1 MDQPAGEVRF
11 TVLGPVQ
18 AWRGEVELP
27 LGTPQQRAVLAM
39 LALRHSQAVSVDQ
52 LVAGVWGDDPPPRAL
67 GALRTYVSR
76 LRAVLADDDLLV
88 SVGSGYAL
96 RCGAEDVDVGVFERL
111 VAEAGQAK
119 AAGELGGAGQLL
131 TAALRQWRGEPLAG
145 VPGPYG
151 EAQRTRLAELRLTTL
166 ETRIEVELAM
176 GEHAGVVAELTALTS
191 EHPLRERLPELLM
204 LALYR
209 GGRQAEALGVFADTR
224 RRLTGELGIE
234 PGERLCALHQGILAA
249 DPDLAGPTPPAG
261 PRTEPAVPKP
271 AQLPADVADF
281 TGRATRVGELSGLLR
296 AEPGSAVPVTAIS
309 GIGGIGKTTLAVH
322 IAHMVRGGYPD
333 GQFYVDLE
341 GTSSRPRD
349 PAAVLAGFLRALGVA
364 DSAIPEEPSERAA
377 LFRSRL
383 AGLRVLLVLDNA
395 RDAEQVAPLLPG
407 DGGSAVLI
415 TSRATMAGIPA
426 VFVPLEALERADAVS
441 LFGAI
446 VGQRRA
452 DEEPDAVLDVLSAC
466 GFLPLAVRIAASRLA
481 CRPDWT
487 IASFARRLR
496 DQYRR
501 LDQLRVGDLAVE
513 ATFEL
518 SYRQLGA
525 EHAEAFRLLSVLDTA
540 FLPLATAAAA
550 LDLTEQ
556 RTEDVLES
564 LVDTGLL
571 DSPRPGRYR
580 YHDLLKL
587 YAHRKAE
594 DIDPAEERGAVVGRV
609 LDFMLATTRNVFRL
623 LEPGDSQPS
632 YVVPTYAAGLS
643 FSCHGEAR
651 DWLDL
656 MRDSTMR
663 IIRQTAEDP
672 ASRLRQAA
680 DLMLLLALLM
690 DRVSPTGD
698 MGLAARALAE
708 AARRRDDRGSEIR
721 SRHALAVFLHHAW
734 RIPESEVE
742 LTIGLE
748 LSTATDDI
756 QGMAQSLLGLGIC
769 AVERRGYADA
779 LALLDK
785 ARPLYR
791 SLGDDAAV
799 AFSVATSACAH
810 LGVGDSDRALSA
822 AAEALAV
829 SRDIGD
835 NIAAPNALHQIGIVL
850 GELGRTDE
858 ASGHLRESIAMYR
871 KARLRTQTARV
882 LLCLAEVCRKAGD
895 FGQALDVAEEA
906 LAIGRQTHHDYVV
919 AGALAAL
926 GSALDGL
933 NQPDRALTCWRQ
945 ALELFENCDAP
956 ESENVRGL
964 LAASTADSH

>member
-1 MDQPAGEVRF
+1 MEQPAGAVRF

-18 AWRGEVELP
+18 AWRGEAELP

-39 LALRHSQAVSVDQ
+39 LALRPAQAVSVDQ
-52 LVAGVWGDDPPPRAL
+52 LVAGLWGEDPPPRAL
-67 GALRTYVSR
+67 GTLRTYVSR
-76 LRAVLADDDLLV
+76 LRTVFGGEDLLV
-88 SVGSGYAL
+88 SVGNCYAL

-119 AAGELGGAGQLL
+119 ADGDLGEAGRLL

-151 EAQRTRLAELRLTTL
+151 VAQRTRLAERRLTTL
-166 ETRIEVELAM
+166 ETRVEVELAR

-191 EHPLRERLPELLM
+191 EHPLRERLRELLM

-209 GGRQAEALGVFADTR
+209 GGRQAEALGVFTDTR
-224 RRLTGELGIE
+224 RTLTKELGIE

-249 DPDLAGPTPPAG
+249 DPDLAGPAPAAG
-261 PRTEPAVPKP
+261 PSAEPVVPKP

-281 TGRATRVGELSGLLR
+281 TGRATRVGELAAVLR
-296 AEPGSAVPVTAIS
+296 AGADGAVPITAIS
-309 GIGGIGKTTLAVH
+309 GIGGIGKTALTVH
-322 IAHMVRGGYPD
+322 IAHSVRGDYPD
-333 GQFYVDLE
+333 GQLYVDLE

-364 DSAIPEEPSERAA
+364 DSAVPEEASERAA
-377 LFRSRL
+377 LFRSCL
-383 AGLRVLLVLDNA
+383 AGRRVLLVLDNA
-395 RDAEQVAPLLPG
+395 RDAEQVGPLLPG
-407 DGGSAVLI
+407 AGGSAVLI
-415 TSRATMAGIPA
+415 TSRTTMAGLPA
-426 VFVPLEALERADAVS
+426 VFVPLEALERAEAAA

-452 DEEPDAVLDVLSAC
+452 GEEPDAVLDVLTAC

-496 DQYRR
+496 DEYRR

-525 EHAEAFRLLSVLDTA
+525 EHAEAFRLLSVPDTA

-550 LDLTEQ
+550 LDLAEQ
-556 RTEDVLES
+556 RAEDILES

-571 DSPRPGRYR
+571 DSPRPGQYH
-580 YHDLLKL
+580 YHDLLRL
-587 YAHRKAE
+587 YARRKAE
-594 DIDPAEERGAVVGRV
+594 DVDPAGERGAVVGRV
-609 LDFMLATTRNVFRL
+609 LDFTLATTRNVFRL
-623 LEPGDSQPS
+623 LEPGDSQPG

-643 FSCHGEAR
+643 FAGHDEAR
-651 DWLDL
+651 DWLDV

-663 IIRQTAEDP
+663 IVGQTTEDP
-672 ASRLRQAA
+672 AGELRQAA

-690 DRVSPTGD
+690 DRVSPSGD
-698 MGLAARALAE
+698 VGLAARAVAA
-708 AARRRDDRGSEIR
+708 AARRRGDRGSEIR

-734 RIPESEVE
+734 RMPEAEAE
-742 LTIGLE
+742 LTTGLE
-748 LSTATDDI
+748 LSTASGDT
-756 QGMAQSLLGLGIC
+756 QCVAQSLLGLGIC

-791 SLGDDAAV
+791 SLGDNAAV
-799 AFSVATSACAH
+799 AFTVATSACAH
-810 LGVGDSDRALSA
+810 LGVGDGDRALAA

-835 NIAAPNALHQIGIVL
+835 SIATPNALHQIGIVL
-850 GELGRTDE
+850 GELGRTEE
-858 ASGHLRESIAMYR
+858 AGAHLREAIAMYKR
-871 KARLRTQTARV
+871 ARLRTQTARV
-882 LLCLAEVCRKAGD
+882 LLCLAEVHRKAGE

-906 LAIGRQTHHDYVV
+906 LAIGRQSHHAYVI

-933 NQPDRALTCWRQ
+933 NQPGRALTCRQQ
-945 ALELFENCDAP
+945 ALGLFESCGAP
-956 ESENVRGL
+956 ETEHVRGL
-964 LAASTADSH
+964 LSGAVPSP